1 MILAGQRK
9 LLFNNERFR
18 SLLGD
23 DLIFM
28 NLVLSEENLC
38 QRIEMR
44 HPGNSNLQ
52 EISRVCPSQ
61 IGIKVKLTKTY
72 NC

>member
-1 MILAGQRK
+1 MC
-9 LLFNNERFR
+9 NNERFR

-52 EISRVCPSQ
+52 EISRVCSS
-61 IGIKVKLTKTY
+61 
-72 NC
+72 